1 MACAGLGPLGI
12 EVDPDQNNALQGD
25 GEIQTAT
32 SRAKVMVVHTE
43 EELSIATQSLELT
56 GLMKPSDNASVAA
69 SPDRDM
75 SPKQFMSMITNKAKS
90 NKQHIVL
97 PEGHDPRIVE
107 AAAILLREGIC
118 SLTMLG
124 DAKTIGHIDGLKIID
139 PKTAPIDD
147 MVAALAKAR
156 KLTPEKATEMIR
168 GDLNWF
174 GTMMMFMGQADG
186 MVSGAAHATADTMRP
201 ALQIIKAAP
210 GVSMVSSVFF
220 MLLQDGAKV
229 FSDCGLVVNPN
240 SEELAGIAAQT
251 ASTSRAFNISPR
263 IAMCSYVTGADSAP
277 ETLKTREATEIL
289 KKMAPNELVEGPIQY
304 DAAVNPRV
312 AAQKFKGKNSAV
324 AGKANVCIFPDLN
337 VGNIVYKATQQSS
350 GCIAI
355 GPVMQGL
362 RMPVNDLS
370 RGCTV
375 DDVVATTIVTC
386 IQSMDVKQ
394 GVPKSKM

>member
-1 MACAGLGPLGI
+1 MAI
-12 EVDPDQNNALQGD
+12 
-25 GEIQTAT
+25 
-32 SRAKVMVVHTE
+32 HTE

-56 GLMKPSDNASVAA
+56 GFMKPVANVSTA
-69 SPDRDM
+69 ATSDRDM

-97 PEGHDPRIVE
+97 PEGHDPRIVA
-107 AAAILLREGIC
+107 AAAILLKENIC

-124 DAKTIGHIDGLKIID
+124 DPTGVAKLAQQEGVDIAGLKIID

-147 MVAALAKAR
+147 MVAALAKSR
-156 KLTPEKATEMIR
+156 KLTPEKASEMIR

-174 GTMMMFMGQADG
+174 GTMMMFMGRADG

-277 ETLKTREATEIL
+277 ETLKTREATEML

-312 AAQKFKGKNSAV
+312 AAQKFKGKNSPV

-337 VGNIVYKATQQSS
+337 VGNIVYKAAQQSS

-355 GPVMQGL
+355 GPIMQGL

-375 DDVVATTIVTC
+375 EDAVATTIVTC
-386 IQSMDVKQ
+386 IQSMDAKQ
-394 GVPKSKM
+394 GVPDAKL

>member
-1 MACAGLGPLGI
+1 M
-12 EVDPDQNNALQGD
+12 DP
-25 GEIQTAT
+25 
-32 SRAKVMVVHTE
+32 
-43 EELSIATQSLELT
+43 IANVST
-56 GLMKPSDNASVAA
+56 GSS
-69 SPDRDM
+69 DRDM
-75 SPKQFMSMITNKAKS
+75 SPKQFMSMITIKAKS
-90 NKQHIVL
+90 NKQHMVL
-97 PEGHDPRIVE
+97 PEGHDPRILA
-107 AAAILLREGIC
+107 AAAILLKEGIC
-118 SLTMLG
+118 SVTTLG
-124 DAKTIGHIDGLKIID
+124 NPADVAKLAEQEGVDITGLKIID
-139 PKTAPIDD
+139 YKTVDISD

-156 KLTPEKATEMIR
+156 KLEPEKATEMLR
-168 GDLNWF
+168 GDMNWF
-174 GTMMMFMGQADG
+174 GTMMMYTGQADG

-201 ALQIIKAAP
+201 ALQVIKAVP
-210 GVSMVSSVFF
+210 EVSLVSSVFF

-240 SEELAGIAAQT
+240 SKELAEIAAMSAKT
-251 ASTSRAFNISPR
+251 CRAFNISPR

-277 ETLKTREATEIL
+277 ETLKTREATDLL
-289 KKMAPNELVEGPIQY
+289 KKMAPDELVEGPIQY

-324 AGKANVCIFPDLN
+324 AGKANLCIFPDLN

-375 DDVVATTIVTC
+375 DDVVATSIVTC
-386 IQSMDVKQ
+386 LQSMDAKQ
-394 GVPKSKM
+394 GVPKAKM